1 MAQKFCKEVIVCESF
16 RGLFV
21 SPPSL
26 PSLFSPSLPP
36 FSLLP
41 PNLSAHSTLYWT
53 ALSRNGDTIW
63 NMSLSNTTNT
73 HPLNISGTRNIN
85 NLTLETLRK
94 SLYWINTMN
103 ATIERYDLRTGQLHT
118 ITKYAADVTGTT
130 SITYGR
136 AAFWLNGH

>member
-16 RGLFV
+16 RVLFV
-21 SPPSL
+21 FP
-26 PSLFSPSLPP
+26 PSLPP

-53 ALSRNGDTIW
+53 ALLRNGDTIW

-73 HPLNISGTRNIN
+73 HPLGINGTRNIN

-103 ATIERYDLRTGQLHT
+103 ATIERYDLRTRQLHT
-118 ITKYAADVTGTT
+118 ITEYAANVTGTT
-130 SITYGR
+130 SITYGHGR
-136 AAFWLNGH
+136 TAFWLNVH